1 MANIEFKKD
10 GEELIVIF
18 NNIHPTIVNNIRRT
32 ILDDVPTLAIDDVE
46 IISNDS
52 GMFDEIVSQRLG
64 LLPLKTP
71 LDTYNFKSECKCGGI
86 GCSLCE
92 VKLNLKKDEPGCV
105 YASELKSN
113 DPAVYPVYGRMPI
126 VKLFG
131 NQALEVNCV
140 ATLGRGRDHA
150 KWAPAH
156 SYLSEGENNEL
167 LLHIESF
174 GQLEDK
180 DIYNKAISILEDN
193 LKKFKE
199 ELNQNG
205 KE

>member
-1 MANIEFKKD
+1 MTKVETKIE

-18 NNIHPTIVNNIRRT
+18 EKTHPTIVNSIRRT

-46 IISNDS
+46 IVKNDS
-52 GMFDEIVSQRLG
+52 GMFDEIIAHRLG

-92 VKLNLKKDEPGCV
+92 VKLSLKKEEPGYV
-105 YASELKSN
+105 YASDLKSN
-113 DPAVYPVYGRMPI
+113 DPEVYPVYGETPI

-131 NQALEVNCV
+131 NQVLELNCV
-140 ATLGRGRDHA
+140 AVLGKGRNHA

-156 SYLSEGENNEL
+156 SYLSNDEDNKI

-174 GQLEDK
+174 GQLENK
-180 DIYNKAISILEDN
+180 DIYNKAVEILKEN
-193 LKKFKE
+193 LNKFKE
-199 ELNQNG
+199 ELN
-205 KE
+205 